1 MTDLSATDHAS
12 TDTSHDAIDP
22 NVLPK
27 FSDMPDVALMD
38 TAHVNKD
45 TPPFILV
52 DGSYYLF
59 RTYHALPKTMMT
71 TQGLM
76 TNAIR
81 GTLNALLK
89 LMRRYHPTHM
99 AVCFDTKSPTF
110 RHALSPEYKAN
121 RPKMDVELAQQI
133 PYIHRLVR
141 ALGIP
146 LLRIEG
152 AEADDIIGTLTQRAV
167 AEGHHVVI
175 STGDKDMAQ
184 LVNDCV
190 ILEDSFTGKIT
201 DIQGVIDKFGIKP
214 TQMVDYLTLMGDSSD
229 GIKGVPGIGKKTAAK
244 LLNEYESLGGILA
257 NAENIKGRAG
267 KNLIEHADDIPMN
280 SQLATIVTDLDIGQD
295 WEDLRVNTDATAF
308 IDELRD
314 LYSELEFKN
323 ELASLDHPNHPA
335 NVQNDAQ
342 NGNDSIDN
350 SKAASE
356 SQAQI
361 AKTLQN
367 QKQHAIIENIKDSKG
382 HDKAWHTVLDMLAF
396 ESLLER
402 LASAEHFVIDTETTS
417 INWRE
422 ADIVGLSFALQS
434 HEAYYI
440 PLNHV
445 AYVEPVKTKKTK
457 AKKDADVETPEDS
470 LALEDAPVE
479 DELIGK
485 QLDRDS
491 VLAKLKPILENPKI
505 GKIGQ
510 HLKYD
515 AHVLSRY
522 GIDLNIEPKN
532 WAMDTMLASYVIN
545 AAITRHGMDDLAR
558 HYLHTQTITY
568 EDVAGK
574 GAKQVTFDK
583 VAIDIASDYACEDA
597 DITYQLFELF
607 QAKLKDDE
615 NNQKLL
621 QALEIPTAQILCQM
635 EAEGILIKRP
645 FLNELSIR
653 FDEEIIALEKRAY
666 EVAGEAFNLGSP
678 KQLGEILFDKLGVP
692 GGKKTK
698 SGQYSTSEAVL
709 SKIDHELV
717 DIALEYRSLAKL
729 KNTYTDALDAVAD
742 SETDRVHTSYHQALT
757 STGRLS
763 STDPNL
769 QNIPIRTATG
779 RLIRQAFIAPKGRVI
794 LAADYS
800 QIELRLMAHF
810 SGDANLTRAFNEG
823 LDIHTA
829 TAAEVLGKAVEGVTP
844 TERRNAK
851 AINFGL
857 LYGMSAFGLA
867 KQLQMSR
874 EEAQSYI
881 KLYFSRY
888 PGVQQY
894 MQDTRASAYEHG
906 YIETILGRK
915 LYTPD
920 ITNSNR
926 MVKQAAERAA
936 INAPLQGS
944 AADIIKLAMI
954 AVDKVL
960 PKESAKMLLQ
970 VHDELVFEVDEDKTD
985 EISALIKQAMEEVL
999 STTAKDM
1006 GWDVDFAVPLVVETD
1021 IGENW
1026 DEAH

>member
-1 MTDLSATDHAS
+1 MTSSDS
-12 TDTSHDAIDP
+12 TQNPSSSNTNQPHTSHDALNP
-22 NVLPK
+22 NELPK
-27 FSDMPDVALMD
+27 FSDMVDVATMD
-38 TAHVNKD
+38 VSHINKD
-45 TPPFILV
+45 QPPFILV

-76 TNAIR
+76 TNAIK
-81 GTLNALLK
+81 GTLNALHK

-99 AVCFDTKSPTF
+99 AVAFDTKSPTF
-110 RHALSPEYKAN
+110 RHTMSEEYKAN
-121 RPKMDVELAQQI
+121 RPKMDAELAEQI
-133 PYIHRLVR
+133 PYIHRLIT

-146 LLRIEG
+146 MLRIEG
-152 AEADDIIGTLTQRAV
+152 AEADDIIGTLTYRAL

-184 LVNDCV
+184 LVNEAV
-190 ILEDSFTGKIT
+190 TLEDSFKGAVT
-201 DIQGVIDKFGIKP
+201 DVAGVQKKFGITP
-214 TQMVDYLTLMGDSSD
+214 AQMVDYLTLMGDASD
-229 GIKGVPGIGKKTAAK
+229 GIKGVPGIGKKTAEK
-244 LLNEYESLGGILA
+244 LLNEYGSLGEILA

-280 SQLATIVTDLDIGQD
+280 SQLATIVTNLEIGQD
-295 WEDLRVNTDATAF
+295 WEDLRINTDPTAY
-308 IDELRD
+308 IDELRAI
-314 LYSELEFKN
+314 YTELEFKN
-323 ELASLDHPNHPA
+323 ELASLDHPHHPA
-335 NVQNDAQ
+335 NAQ
-342 NGNDSIDN
+342 SIDD
-350 SKAASE
+350 SKQASE
-356 SQAQI
+356 ARNQASKSQG
-361 AKTLQN
+361 QN
-367 QKQHAIIENIKDSKG
+367 KIVDNIKASKT
-382 HDKAWHTVLDMLAF
+382 HDKAWHTVLDKPAF
-396 ESLLER
+396 ATLVER
-402 LASAEHFVIDTETTS
+402 LQSAKQFVIDTETTDVD
-417 INWRE
+417 WRFAE
-422 ADIVGLSFALQS
+422 IVGLSFALQP

-440 PLNHV
+440 PLTH
-445 AYVEPVKTKKTK
+445 
-457 AKKDADVETPEDS
+457 S
-470 LALEDAPVE
+470 LEG
-479 DELIGK
+479 DELTAK
-485 QLDRDS
+485 QLDREE
-491 VLAKLKPILENPKI
+491 VLATLKPILENPAI

-522 GIDLNIEPKN
+522 DINLNLDIKN

-545 AAITRHGMDDLAR
+545 AAATRHGMDDLAR
-558 HYLHTQTITY
+558 HYLHTQTISF

-574 GAKQVTFDK
+574 GAKQVTFDQ
-583 VAIDIASDYACEDA
+583 VAIAIASDYACEDA

-607 QAKLKDDE
+607 QNKLTNDD
-615 NNQKLL
+615 NADINTRLL
-621 QALEIPTAQILCQM
+621 HQLEIPVAQILTQM
-635 EAEGILIKRP
+635 EADGILIKRS
-645 FLNELSIR
+645 FLNELSAR
-653 FDEEIIALEKRAY
+653 FDEEITALEKRAY
-666 EVAGEAFNLGSP
+666 AIADEEFNLGSP
-678 KQLGEILFDKLGVP
+678 KQLGEILFDKLGVV

-717 DIALEYRSLAKL
+717 DVALEYRSLAKL

-742 SETDRVHTSYHQALT
+742 ADTDRVHTSYHQALT

-779 RLIRQAFIAPKGRVI
+779 RLIRQAFIAPEGRVL

-810 SGDANLTRAFNEG
+810 SGDASLTEAFTQG

-829 TAAEVLGKAVEGVTP
+829 TAAEVLGKAVDEVTA

-867 KQLQMSR
+867 KQLSMSR
-874 EEAQSYI
+874 GEAQDYI
-881 KLYFSRY
+881 NLYFSRY
-888 PGVQQY
+888 PGVRAY
-894 MQDTRASAYEHG
+894 MQDTRTDAYDKG
-906 YIETILGRK
+906 YVQTILGRR

-920 ITNSNR
+920 IESRNR

-954 AVDKVL
+954 AVDQVL
-960 PKESAKMLLQ
+960 DDNHADNAKMLLQ
-970 VHDELVFEVDEDKTD
+970 VHDELVFEVDSDKAD
-985 EISALIKQAMEEVL
+985 EIGGAIKTAMQNVL
-999 STTAKDM
+999 SDTAKEL
-1006 GWDVDFAVPLVVETD
+1006 GWDIDFAVPLVVEVGM
-1021 IGENW
+1021 GENW

>member
-1 MTDLSATDHAS
+1 MTANDHNSHSPINPNMLPNFATM
-12 TDTSHDAIDP
+12 P
-22 NVLPK
+22 NV
-27 FSDMPDVALMD
+27 ATMD
-38 TAHVNKD
+38 TTHVDKNQ
-45 TPPFILV
+45 PPFILV

-59 RTYHALPKTMMT
+59 RTYHALPKTMQNS
-71 TQGLM
+71 QGLV

-110 RHALSPEYKAN
+110 RHAMSEEYKAN
-121 RPKMDVELAQQI
+121 RPKMDIELAEQI
-133 PYIHRLVR
+133 PYIHRLVT

-152 AEADDIIGTLTQRAV
+152 AEADDIIGTLAYRAV

-175 STGDKDMAQ
+175 STGDKDMMQ
-184 LVNDCV
+184 LINDCV
-190 ILEDSFTGKIT
+190 ILEDSFTGKMT
-201 DIQGVIDKFGIKP
+201 DSAGVVEKFGINP
-214 TQMVDYLTLMGDSSD
+214 EQMIDFLTLMGDSSD
-229 GIKGVPGIGKKTAAK
+229 GIKGVPGIGKKTAK
-244 LLNEYESLGGILA
+244 DLLNEYGTIDNMLKNVA
-257 NAENIKGRAG
+257 NIKGRAG
-267 KNLIEHADDIPMN
+267 KNLLEYADDIPMN
-280 SQLATIVTDLDIGQD
+280 AQLATIVTDLEVGQD
-295 WEDLRVNTDATAF
+295 WQDLKINTDPCAH
-308 IDELRD
+308 IDELRE
-314 LYSELEFKN
+314 LYSELEFRN

-335 NVQNDAQ
+335 NANGHGTQSVAHSQADA
-342 NGNDSIDN
+342 
-350 SKAASE
+350 E

-361 AKTLQN
+361 AKSLQSST
-367 QKQHAIIENIKDSKG
+367 IGDITDSKI
-382 HDKAWHTVLDMLAF
+382 HDRAWHTILDEPAF
-396 ESLLER
+396 DNLVQL
-402 LASAEHFVIDTETTS
+402 LASAPHFVIDTETTS
-417 INWRE
+417 VYWRQAE
-422 ADIVGLSFALQS
+422 LVGLSFAVQA

-440 PLNHV
+440 PLTH
-445 AYVEPVKTKKTK
+445 
-457 AKKDADVETPEDS
+457 
-470 LALEDAPVE
+470 ALEG
-479 DELIGK
+479 DELTAK
-485 QLDRDS
+485 QLDRDT
-491 VLAKLKPILENPKI
+491 VLTRLKPILENPNI

-515 AHVLSRY
+515 AHILSLY
-522 GIDLNIEPKN
+522 DINLLGNIHDKPNN

-558 HYLHTQTITY
+558 HYLQTQTISF

-574 GAKQVTFDK
+574 GAKQVSFDQ

-607 QAKLKDDE
+607 
-615 NNQKLL
+615 NQKLADDANNAKL
-621 QALEIPTAQILCQM
+621 LHELEIPTAEILCQM
-635 EAEGILIKRP
+635 EANGILIRRP
-645 FLNELSIR
+645 FLNELSKR

-666 EVAGEAFNLGSP
+666 EVAGEEFNLGSP
-678 KQLGEILFDKLGVP
+678 KQLGEMLFDKLGVV

-698 SGQYSTSEAVL
+698 TGQYSTGEAVL
-709 SKIDHELV
+709 SKIDHPLV
-717 DIALEYRSLAKL
+717 DITLEYRGLSKL
-729 KNTYTDALDAVAD
+729 KSTYTDALDNVAD

-779 RLIRQAFIAPKGRVI
+779 RLIRQAFIAPEGRVI

-810 SGDANLTRAFNEG
+810 SGDKNLTHAFNEG
-823 LDIHTA
+823 LDIHAA
-829 TAAEVLGKAVEGVTP
+829 TAAEVLGKDVTDVSA

-874 EEAQSYI
+874 SEAQDYI
-881 KLYFSRY
+881 DMYFDRY
-888 PGVQQY
+888 PGVRDY
-894 MQDTRASAYEHG
+894 MINTRASAYEHG
-906 YIETILGRK
+906 YVETILGRK

-920 ITNSNR
+920 INHSNR
-926 MVKQAAERAA
+926 MVKQGAERAA

-944 AADIIKLAMI
+944 AADLIKLAMI

-960 PKESAKMLLQ
+960 PKEQAKMLLQ
-970 VHDELVFEVDEDKTD
+970 VHDELVFEVDADKVD
-985 EISALIKQAMEEVL
+985 EISRLITDAMQDVL
-999 STTAKDM
+999 TATAVEK
-1006 GWDVDFAVPLVVETD
+1006 GWNVNFTVPLLVETD
-1021 IGENW
+1021 SGQNW

>member
-1 MTDLSATDHAS
+1 MTDNDHNSHRAIDPTTLPSFDTMPNVATM
-12 TDTSHDAIDP
+12 DTSHVD
-22 NVLPK
+22 
-27 FSDMPDVALMD
+27 
-38 TAHVNKD
+38 KD
-45 TPPFILV
+45 QPPFILV

-59 RTYHALPKTMMT
+59 RTYHALPPMTT
-71 TQGLM
+71 TQGLH
-76 TNAIR
+76 TNAVR

-99 AVCFDTKSPTF
+99 AVAFDTKSPTF
-110 RHALSPEYKAN
+110 RHQLSADYKAG
-121 RPKMDVELAQQI
+121 RPPMDKELSQQI
-133 PYIHRLVR
+133 SYIHRLVT
-141 ALGIP
+141 ALGLP

-152 AEADDIIGTLTQRAV
+152 AEADDIIGTLAQRAV

-201 DIQGVIDKFGIKP
+201 DRAGVIDKFGIAP
-214 TQMVDYLTLMGDSSD
+214 EQMIDYLTLMGDSSD
-229 GIKGVPGIGKKTAAK
+229 GIKGVPGIGKKTAET
-244 LLNEYESLGGILA
+244 LLTKYDTIGNILA
-257 NAENIKGRAG
+257 HVDEIKGRAG
-267 KNLIEHADDIPMN
+267 KNLVEYADDIPMN
-280 SQLATIVTDLDIGQD
+280 AQLATIVTDLDIGQD
-295 WEDLRVNTDATAF
+295 WNDLKINTDPCAY
-308 IDELRD
+308 IDELRA
-314 LYSELEFKN
+314 LYGELEFKN

-335 NVQNDAQ
+335 NAQ
-342 NGNDSIDN
+342 SV
-350 SKAASE
+350 AASQAATE

-361 AKTLQN
+361 AKSVQST
-367 QKQHAIIENIKDSKG
+367 KIDNIKNSKN
-382 HDKAWHTVLDMLAF
+382 HDKAWHTVLDMPAF
-396 ESLLER
+396 DSLVARLE
-402 LASAEHFVIDTETTS
+402 AAPYFVIDTETTS
-417 INWRE
+417 VHWRE
-422 ADIVGLSFALQS
+422 AEIVGLSFAIEA

-440 PLNHV
+440 PLTH
-445 AYVEPVKTKKTK
+445 
-457 AKKDADVETPEDS
+457 DLADDPLTD
-470 LALEDAPVE
+470 
-479 DELIGK
+479 K
-485 QLDRDS
+485 QLDRDT
-491 VLAKLKPILENPKI
+491 VLARLKPILENPNI

-515 AHVLSRY
+515 THVLSHY
-522 GIDLNIEPKN
+522 DIDLLGHPHAPDADKATYPNN

-545 AAITRHGMDDLAR
+545 AAVTRHGMDDLAR

-574 GAKQVTFDK
+574 GAKQVTFNQ

-597 DITYQLFELF
+597 DITFQLFDLF
-607 QAKLKDDE
+607 NDKLKDDA
-615 NNQKLL
+615 NNSKLL
-621 QALEIPTAQILCQM
+621 HQLEIPTAQILCAM
-635 EAEGILIKRP
+635 EADGILIKRS
-645 FLNELSIR
+645 FLNELSKR
-653 FDEEIIALEKRAY
+653 FDEEIIALEARAHDI
-666 EVAGEAFNLGSP
+666 AGDTFNVGSP
-678 KQLGEILFDKLGVP
+678 KQLGEVLFDKLGVA

-709 SKIDHELV
+709 SKIDHPLV
-717 DIALEYRSLAKL
+717 DVVLEYRSLSKL
-729 KNTYTDALDAVAD
+729 KSTYTDALDAVSD
-742 SETDRVHTSYHQALT
+742 KDTDRVHTSYHQALT

-779 RLIRQAFIAPKGRVI
+779 RLIRQAFIAPPERVI
-794 LAADYS
+794 VAADYS

-810 SGDANLTRAFNEG
+810 SGDETLTRAFNEG

-829 TAAEVLGKAVEGVTP
+829 TAAEVLGKAVEDVTA

-874 EEAQSYI
+874 NEAQDYI
-881 KLYFSRY
+881 NMYFDRY
-888 PGVQQY
+888 PKVKQY
-894 MQDTRASAYEHG
+894 MIDTRASAYEHG
-906 YIETILGRK
+906 YVQTLLGRK

-920 ITNSNR
+920 INSSNR

-960 PKESAKMLLQ
+960 PKDNAKMLLQ
-970 VHDELVFEVDEDKTD
+970 VHDELVFEVDKDKAD
-985 EISALIKQAMEEVL
+985 EISTLIQNAMQEVL
-999 STTAKDM
+999 THTAADC
-1006 GWDVDFAVPLVVETD
+1006 GWDIDFAVPLLVETD
-1021 IGENW
+1021 SGQNW

>member
-1 MTDLSATDHAS
+1 MTDNNHN
-12 TDTSHDAIDP
+12 SHSPIDP
-22 NVLPK
+22 NTLPN
-27 FSDMPDVALMD
+27 FASMPNVATMD
-38 TAHVNKD
+38 TNHVDKGQ
-45 TPPFILV
+45 PPFILV

-59 RTYHALPKTMMT
+59 RTYHALPKTMEN

-110 RHALSPEYKAN
+110 RHAMSEEYKAN
-121 RPKMDVELAQQI
+121 RPKMDVELAEQI
-133 PYIHRLVR
+133 PYIHRLVT

-152 AEADDIIGTLTQRAV
+152 AEADDIIGTLAYRAV

-175 STGDKDMAQ
+175 STGDKDMMQ
-184 LVNDCV
+184 LINDCV

-201 DIQGVIDKFGIKP
+201 DSAGVVEKFGINP
-214 TQMVDYLTLMGDSSD
+214 NQMIDFLTLMGDSSD
-229 GIKGVPGIGKKTAAK
+229 GIKGVPGIGKKTAK
-244 LLNEYESLGGILA
+244 DLLNEYGDIDNMLRNVA
-257 NAENIKGRAG
+257 DIKGRAG
-267 KNLIEHADDIPMN
+267 KNLVEYADDIPMN
-280 SQLATIVTDLDIGQD
+280 AQLATIVTDLEVGQD
-295 WEDLRVNTDATAF
+295 WQDLKINTDPCAH
-308 IDELRD
+308 IDELRT
-314 LYSELEFKN
+314 LYGELEFKN

-335 NVQNDAQ
+335 NANEHGAQSIANSQADA
-342 NGNDSIDN
+342 
-350 SKAASE
+350 E

-361 AKTLQN
+361 AKSLQSST
-367 QKQHAIIENIKDSKG
+367 IENIKDSKN
-382 HDKAWHTVLDMLAF
+382 HDKAWHTILDEPAF
-396 ESLLER
+396 DSLIKLLEA
-402 LASAEHFVIDTETTS
+402 ASHFVVDTETTS
-417 INWRE
+417 IYWRQAE
-422 ADIVGLSFALQS
+422 IVGLSFAVQA

-440 PLNHV
+440 PLTH
-445 AYVEPVKTKKTK
+445 
-457 AKKDADVETPEDS
+457 S
-470 LALEDAPVE
+470 LEG
-479 DELIGK
+479 DELIAK
-485 QLDRDS
+485 QLDCDT
-491 VLAKLKPILENPKI
+491 VLARLKPILENSNI

-515 AHVLSRY
+515 AHILSHY
-522 GIDLNIEPKN
+522 DIDLVGTIHSSPNN

-558 HYLHTQTITY
+558 HYLHTQTISF

-574 GAKQVTFDK
+574 GAKQVTFDQ

-597 DITYQLFELF
+597 DITYQLFDLF
-607 QAKLKDDE
+607 SKKLTEDK
-615 NNQKLL
+615 NNAQLL
-621 QALEIPTAQILCQM
+621 HELEIPTAEILCQM
-635 EAEGILIKRP
+635 EANGILIKRS
-645 FLNELSIR
+645 FLNELSKR
-653 FDEEIIALEKRAY
+653 FDEEIIVLEKRAY
-666 EVAGEAFNLGSP
+666 DVAGEEFNLGSP
-678 KQLGEILFDKLGVP
+678 KQLGEMLFEKLGVP

-698 SGQYSTSEAVL
+698 SGQYSTGEAVL
-709 SKIDHELV
+709 SKIDHPLV
-717 DIALEYRSLAKL
+717 DITLEYRGLSKL
-729 KNTYTDALDAVAD
+729 KSTYTDALDNVAD
-742 SETDRVHTSYHQALT
+742 AETDRVHTSYHQALT

-779 RLIRQAFIAPKGRVI
+779 RLIRQAFIAPEGRVI

-810 SGDANLTRAFNEG
+810 SGDENLTRAFNDG

-829 TAAEVLGKAVEGVTP
+829 TAAEVLGKAVEEVSA

-874 EEAQSYI
+874 GEAQDYI
-881 KLYFSRY
+881 DMYFERY
-888 PGVQQY
+888 PSVKDY
-894 MQDTRASAYEHG
+894 MINTRASAYEKG
-906 YIETILGRK
+906 YVETILGRK

-920 ITNSNR
+920 INHSNR
-926 MVKQAAERAA
+926 MVKQGAERAA

-944 AADIIKLAMI
+944 AADLIKLAMI

-960 PKESAKMLLQ
+960 PKEQAKMLLQ
-970 VHDELVFEVDEDKTD
+970 VHDELVFEVDADKVD
-985 EISALIKQAMEEVL
+985 EIGLLITNAMQDVL
-999 STTAKDM
+999 TTTAVEK
-1006 GWDVDFAVPLVVETD
+1006 GWNVDFAVPLLVETD
-1021 IGENW
+1021 KGQNW

>member
-1 MTDLSATDHAS
+1 MTDNDHNSHSPINPNTLPNFATMPNVA
-12 TDTSHDAIDP
+12 TMDTSH
-22 NVLPK
+22 
-27 FSDMPDVALMD
+27 
-38 TAHVNKD
+38 VNKEQ
-45 TPPFILV
+45 PPFILV

-59 RTYHALPKTMMT
+59 RTYHALPKTMQNS
-71 TQGLM
+71 QGLV

-110 RHALSPEYKAN
+110 RHAMSEEYKAN
-121 RPKMDVELAQQI
+121 RPKMDVELAEQI
-133 PYIHRLVR
+133 PYIHSLVV

-152 AEADDIIGTLTQRAV
+152 AEADDIIGTLAHRAV

-175 STGDKDMAQ
+175 STGDKDMMQ
-184 LVNDCV
+184 LINDCV
-190 ILEDSFTGKIT
+190 ILEDSFTGKVT
-201 DIQGVIDKFGIKP
+201 DSAGVVEKFGINP
-214 TQMVDYLTLMGDSSD
+214 NQMIDFLTLMGDSSD
-229 GIKGVPGIGKKTAAK
+229 GIKGVPGIGKKTAK
-244 LLNEYESLGGILA
+244 DLLNEYGNIDNMLKNVA
-257 NAENIKGRAG
+257 NIKGRAG
-267 KNLIEHADDIPMN
+267 KNLVEYADDIPFN
-280 SQLATIVTDLDIGQD
+280 AQLATIVTDLEIGQD
-295 WEDLRVNTDATAF
+295 WRDLKINTDPCAH
-308 IDELRD
+308 IDELRA
-314 LYSELEFKN
+314 LYSELEFRN

-335 NVQNDAQ
+335 NA
-342 NGNDSIDN
+342 NGNGAQSVADSQAD
-350 SKAASE
+350 AE

-361 AKTLQN
+361 AKSLQSS
-367 QKQHAIIENIKDSKG
+367 IIDNIKDSKT
-382 HDKAWHTVLDMLAF
+382 HDKAWHTVLDEPAF
-396 ESLLER
+396 DSLVTLLE
-402 LASAEHFVIDTETTS
+402 SAPHFVLDTETTS
-417 INWRE
+417 VYWRQAE
-422 ADIVGLSFALQS
+422 LVGLSFAVKA
-434 HEAYYI
+434 HEAYYV
-440 PLNHV
+440 PLTH
-445 AYVEPVKTKKTK
+445 
-457 AKKDADVETPEDS
+457 S
-470 LALEDAPVE
+470 LEG
-479 DELIGK
+479 DELTTK
-485 QLDRDS
+485 QLDRNM
-491 VLAKLKPILENPKI
+491 VLTRLKPILENPNI

-515 AHVLSRY
+515 AHILSFY
-522 GIDLNIEPKN
+522 DIDLLGSIHAKPNN

-545 AAITRHGMDDLAR
+545 AAATRHGMDDLAR
-558 HYLHTQTITY
+558 HYLQTQTISF

-574 GAKQVTFDK
+574 GAKQVSFDQ
-583 VAIDIASDYACEDA
+583 VAIDLASDYACEDA

-607 QAKLKDDE
+607 SEKLAADE
-615 NNQKLL
+615 NNAKLL
-621 QALEIPTAQILCQM
+621 HELEIPTAEILCQM
-635 EAEGILIKRP
+635 EANGILIKRP
-645 FLNELSIR
+645 FLNELSQR

-678 KQLGEILFDKLGVP
+678 KQLGEMLFEKLGVA

-698 SGQYSTSEAVL
+698 SGQYSTGEAVL
-709 SKIDHELV
+709 SKINHPLV
-717 DIALEYRSLAKL
+717 EIVLEYRGLSKL
-729 KNTYTDALDAVAD
+729 KSTYTDALDNVAD

-779 RLIRQAFIAPKGRVI
+779 RLIRQAFIAPEGRVI

-810 SGDANLTRAFNEG
+810 SGDENLTRAFNEG

-829 TAAEVLGKAVEGVTP
+829 TAAEVLGKAVEAVSA

-874 EEAQSYI
+874 GEAQDYI
-881 KLYFSRY
+881 DMYFERY
-888 PGVQQY
+888 PSVKDY
-894 MQDTRASAYEHG
+894 MINTRASAYEKG
-906 YIETILGRK
+906 YVETILGRK

-920 ITNSNR
+920 INHSNR
-926 MVKQAAERAA
+926 MVKQGAERAA

-944 AADIIKLAMI
+944 AADLIKLAMI

-960 PKESAKMLLQ
+960 PKEHAKMLLQ
-970 VHDELVFEVDEDKTD
+970 VHDELVFEVDSDKVDSIRQLITD
-985 EISALIKQAMEEVL
+985 AMQDVL
-999 STTAKDM
+999 TTTAVAK
-1006 GWDVDFAVPLVVETD
+1006 GWNVDFAVPLLVETD
-1021 IGENW
+1021 IGSNW

>member
-1 MTDLSATDHAS
+1 MTAHTKDNDHNSHSPIDPDTLPNFDAMPNVATM
-12 TDTSHDAIDP
+12 DTSQ
-22 NVLPK
+22 
-27 FSDMPDVALMD
+27 
-38 TAHVNKD
+38 VNKD
-45 TPPFILV
+45 QPPFILV

-59 RTYHALPKTMMT
+59 RTYHALPKTMQN
-71 TQGLM
+71 TQGLT

-110 RHALSPEYKAN
+110 RHKMSEEYKAG
-121 RPKMDVELAQQI
+121 RPPIDAELVEQI
-133 PYIHRLVR
+133 PYIHRLVT

-152 AEADDIIGTLTQRAV
+152 AEADDIIGTMAYRAV
-167 AEGHHVVI
+167 AQGHHVVI
-175 STGDKDMAQ
+175 STGDKDMIQ
-184 LVNDCV
+184 LVNDAV

-201 DIQGVIDKFGIKP
+201 DTQGVIDKLGIKP
-214 TQMVDYLTLMGDSSD
+214 RQMIDYLTLMGDTSD
-229 GIKGVPGIGKKTAAK
+229 GIKGVPGIGKKTAK
-244 LLNEYESLGGILA
+244 DLLVEYGDIDNMLKHIGF
-257 NAENIKGRAG
+257 IKGRGAKG
-267 KNLIEHADDIPMN
+267 LIEHADEIPLN
-280 SQLATIVTDLDIGQD
+280 AQLATIITDLDIGHD
-295 WEDLRVNTDATAF
+295 WNDLKINTDPCAH

-314 LYSELEFKN
+314 LYTELEFKN

-335 NVQNDAQ
+335 NANGQGAQ
-342 NGNDSIDN
+342 SVAETQAN
-350 SKAASE
+350 SE
-356 SQAQI
+356 SQAQV
-361 AKTLQN
+361 AKSLQST
-367 QKQHAIIENIKDSKG
+367 ALENIKDSKS
-382 HDKAWHTVLDMLAF
+382 HDKAWHTILDMPAF
-396 ESLLER
+396 DSLVAQLE
-402 LASAEHFVIDTETTS
+402 AAPHFVLDTETTS
-417 INWRE
+417 IYWRE
-422 ADIVGLSFALQS
+422 AEIVGLSFAVQA
-434 HEAYYI
+434 HEAYYV
-440 PLNHV
+440 PLTHR
-445 AYVEPVKTKKTK
+445 
-457 AKKDADVETPEDS
+457 
-470 LALEDAPVE
+470 LEG
-479 DELIGK
+479 DELTAK
-485 QLDRDS
+485 QLDRDT
-491 VLAKLKPILENPKI
+491 VLVRLKPILENPKI

-515 AHVLSRY
+515 THILSHY
-522 GIDLNIEPKN
+522 DIDLIGAIHSDDKQAQNN

-558 HYLHTQTITY
+558 HYLQTQTISY

-574 GAKQVTFDK
+574 GAKQVTFDQ

-597 DITYQLFELF
+597 DITYQLFEVFSKTL
-607 QAKLKDDE
+607 ADDD
-615 NNQKLL
+615 NNLRLL
-621 QALEIPTAQILCQM
+621 NELEIPTAEILCQM
-635 EAEGILIKRP
+635 EANGILIKRS
-645 FLNELSIR
+645 FLNELSKR
-653 FDEEIIALEKRAY
+653 FDEEIIALEKQAY
-666 EVAGEAFNLGSP
+666 DIAGEEFNLGSP
-678 KQLGEILFDKLGVP
+678 KQLGEVLFEKLGVL

-698 SGQYSTSEAVL
+698 SGQYSTGEAIL
-709 SKIDHELV
+709 SKIDHPLAE
-717 DIALEYRSLAKL
+717 ITLEYRGLSKL
-729 KNTYTDALDAVAD
+729 KNTYTDSLDAVAD
-742 SETDRVHTSYHQALT
+742 KDTDRVHTSYHQALT

-769 QNIPIRTATG
+769 QNIPIRTKTG
-779 RLIRQAFIAPKGRVI
+779 RLIRQAFIAPEGRVL

-829 TAAEVLGKAVEGVTP
+829 TAAEVLGKAVDDVTP

-874 EEAQSYI
+874 GEAQDYI
-881 KLYFSRY
+881 DMYFDRY
-888 PGVQQY
+888 PSVKQY
-894 MQDTRASAYEHG
+894 MIDTRASAYERG

-920 ITNSNR
+920 INNSNR

-944 AADIIKLAMI
+944 AADLIKLAMI

-960 PKESAKMLLQ
+960 PKEQAKMLLQ
-970 VHDELVFEVDEDKTD
+970 VHDELVFEVDSDKVDDIAQLITD
-985 EISALIKQAMEEVL
+985 AMQDVL
-999 STTAKDM
+999 RDTAKGM
-1006 GWDVDFAVPLVVETD
+1006 GWEVDFAVPLLVETGV
-1021 IGENW
+1021 GENW

>member
-1 MTDLSATDHAS
+1 MTDNDHNSHSPINPNTLPNFATMPNVA
-12 TDTSHDAIDP
+12 TMDTSH
-22 NVLPK
+22 
-27 FSDMPDVALMD
+27 
-38 TAHVNKD
+38 VNKEQ
-45 TPPFILV
+45 PPFILV

-59 RTYHALPKTMMT
+59 RTYHALPKTMQNS
-71 TQGLM
+71 QGLV

-110 RHALSPEYKAN
+110 RHAMSEEYKAN
-121 RPKMDVELAQQI
+121 RPKMDVELAEQI
-133 PYIHRLVR
+133 PYIHSLVV

-152 AEADDIIGTLTQRAV
+152 AEADDIIGTLAHRAV

-175 STGDKDMAQ
+175 STGDKDMMQ
-184 LVNDCV
+184 LINDCV
-190 ILEDSFTGKIT
+190 ILEDSFTGKVT
-201 DIQGVIDKFGIKP
+201 DSAGVVEKFGINP
-214 TQMVDYLTLMGDSSD
+214 NQMIDFLTLMGDSSD
-229 GIKGVPGIGKKTAAK
+229 GIKGVPGIGKKTAK
-244 LLNEYESLGGILA
+244 DLLNEYGNIDNMLKNVA
-257 NAENIKGRAG
+257 NIKGRAG
-267 KNLIEHADDIPMN
+267 KNLVEYADDIPFN
-280 SQLATIVTDLDIGQD
+280 AQLATIVTDLEIGQD
-295 WEDLRVNTDATAF
+295 WRDLKINTDPCAH
-308 IDELRD
+308 IDELRA
-314 LYSELEFKN
+314 LYSELEFRN

-335 NVQNDAQ
+335 NA
-342 NGNDSIDN
+342 NGNGAQSVADSQAD
-350 SKAASE
+350 AE

-361 AKTLQN
+361 AKSLQSS
-367 QKQHAIIENIKDSKG
+367 IIDNIKDSKT
-382 HDKAWHTVLDMLAF
+382 HDKAWHTVLDEPAF
-396 ESLLER
+396 DSLVTLLE
-402 LASAEHFVIDTETTS
+402 SAPHFVIDTETTS
-417 INWRE
+417 VYWRQAE
-422 ADIVGLSFALQS
+422 LVGLSFAVKA
-434 HEAYYI
+434 HEAYYV
-440 PLNHV
+440 PLTH
-445 AYVEPVKTKKTK
+445 
-457 AKKDADVETPEDS
+457 S
-470 LALEDAPVE
+470 LEG
-479 DELIGK
+479 DELTTK
-485 QLDRDS
+485 QLDRNM
-491 VLAKLKPILENPKI
+491 VLTRLKPILENPNI

-515 AHVLSRY
+515 AHILSFY
-522 GIDLNIEPKN
+522 DIDLLGSIHAKPNN

-545 AAITRHGMDDLAR
+545 AAATRHGMDDLAR
-558 HYLHTQTITY
+558 HYLHTQTISF

-574 GAKQVTFDK
+574 GAKQVSFDQ
-583 VAIDIASDYACEDA
+583 VAIDLASDYACEDA

-607 QAKLKDDE
+607 SEKLAADE
-615 NNQKLL
+615 NNAKLL
-621 QALEIPTAQILCQM
+621 HELEIPTAEILCQM
-635 EAEGILIKRP
+635 EANGILIKRP
-645 FLNELSIR
+645 FLNELSQR

-678 KQLGEILFDKLGVP
+678 KQLGEMLFEKLGVA

-698 SGQYSTSEAVL
+698 SGQYSTGEAVL
-709 SKIDHELV
+709 SKINHPLV
-717 DIALEYRSLAKL
+717 EIVLEYRGLSKL
-729 KNTYTDALDAVAD
+729 KSTYTDALDNVAD

-779 RLIRQAFIAPKGRVI
+779 RLIRQAFIAPEGRVI

-810 SGDANLTRAFNEG
+810 SGDENLTRAFNEG

-829 TAAEVLGKAVEGVTP
+829 TAAEVLGKAVEAVSA

-874 EEAQSYI
+874 GEAQDYI
-881 KLYFSRY
+881 DMYFERY
-888 PGVQQY
+888 PSVKDY
-894 MQDTRASAYEHG
+894 MINTRASAYEKG
-906 YIETILGRK
+906 YVETILGRK

-920 ITNSNR
+920 INHSNR
-926 MVKQAAERAA
+926 MVKQGAERAA

-944 AADIIKLAMI
+944 AADLIKLAMI

-960 PKESAKMLLQ
+960 PKEHAKMLLQ
-970 VHDELVFEVDEDKTD
+970 VHDELVFEVDSDKVDSIRQLITD
-985 EISALIKQAMEEVL
+985 AMQDVL
-999 STTAKDM
+999 TTTAVAK
-1006 GWDVDFAVPLVVETD
+1006 GWNVDFAVPLLVETD
-1021 IGENW
+1021 IGSNW

>member
-1 MTDLSATDHAS
+1 MTDNDHNSHSPINPNTLPNFATMPNVA
-12 TDTSHDAIDP
+12 TMDTSH
-22 NVLPK
+22 
-27 FSDMPDVALMD
+27 
-38 TAHVNKD
+38 VNKEQ
-45 TPPFILV
+45 PPFILV

-59 RTYHALPKTMMT
+59 RTYHALPKTMQNS
-71 TQGLM
+71 QGLV

-110 RHALSPEYKAN
+110 RHAMSEEYKAN
-121 RPKMDVELAQQI
+121 RPKMDVELAEQI
-133 PYIHRLVR
+133 PYIHSLVV

-152 AEADDIIGTLTQRAV
+152 AEADDIIGTLAHRAV

-175 STGDKDMAQ
+175 STGDKDMMQ
-184 LVNDCV
+184 LINDCV
-190 ILEDSFTGKIT
+190 ILEDSFTGKVT
-201 DIQGVIDKFGIKP
+201 DSAGVVEKFGINP
-214 TQMVDYLTLMGDSSD
+214 NQMIDFLTLMGDSSD
-229 GIKGVPGIGKKTAAK
+229 GIKGVPGIGKKTAK
-244 LLNEYESLGGILA
+244 DLLNEYGNIDNMLKNVA
-257 NAENIKGRAG
+257 NIKGRAG
-267 KNLIEHADDIPMN
+267 KNLVEYADDIPFN
-280 SQLATIVTDLDIGQD
+280 AQLATIVTDLEIGQD
-295 WEDLRVNTDATAF
+295 WRDLKINTDPCAH
-308 IDELRD
+308 IDELRA
-314 LYSELEFKN
+314 LYSELEFRN

-335 NVQNDAQ
+335 NA
-342 NGNDSIDN
+342 NGNGAQSVADSQAD
-350 SKAASE
+350 AE

-361 AKTLQN
+361 VKSLQSS
-367 QKQHAIIENIKDSKG
+367 IIDNIKDSKT
-382 HDKAWHTVLDMLAF
+382 HDKAWHTVLDEPAF
-396 ESLLER
+396 DSLVTLLE
-402 LASAEHFVIDTETTS
+402 SAPHFVIDTETTS
-417 INWRE
+417 VYWRQAE
-422 ADIVGLSFALQS
+422 LVGLSFAVKA
-434 HEAYYI
+434 HEAYYV
-440 PLNHV
+440 PLTH
-445 AYVEPVKTKKTK
+445 
-457 AKKDADVETPEDS
+457 S
-470 LALEDAPVE
+470 LEG
-479 DELIGK
+479 DELTTK
-485 QLDRDS
+485 QLDRNM
-491 VLAKLKPILENPKI
+491 VLTRLKPILENPNI

-515 AHVLSRY
+515 AHILSFY
-522 GIDLNIEPKN
+522 DIDLLGSIHAKPNN

-545 AAITRHGMDDLAR
+545 AAATRHGMDDLAR
-558 HYLHTQTITY
+558 HYLQTQTISF

-574 GAKQVTFDK
+574 GAKQVSFDQ
-583 VAIDIASDYACEDA
+583 VAIDLASDYACEDA

-607 QAKLKDDE
+607 SEKLAADE
-615 NNQKLL
+615 NNAKLL
-621 QALEIPTAQILCQM
+621 HELEIPTAEILCQM
-635 EAEGILIKRP
+635 EANGILIKRP
-645 FLNELSIR
+645 FLNELSQR

-678 KQLGEILFDKLGVP
+678 KQLGEMLFEKLGVA

-698 SGQYSTSEAVL
+698 SGQYSTGEAVL
-709 SKIDHELV
+709 SKIDHPLV
-717 DIALEYRSLAKL
+717 EIVLEYRGLSKL
-729 KNTYTDALDAVAD
+729 KSTYTDALDNVAD

-779 RLIRQAFIAPKGRVI
+779 RLIRQAFIAPEGRVI

-810 SGDANLTRAFNEG
+810 SGDENLTRAFNEG

-829 TAAEVLGKAVEGVTP
+829 TAAEVLGKAVEAVSA

-874 EEAQSYI
+874 GEAQDYI
-881 KLYFSRY
+881 DMYFERY
-888 PGVQQY
+888 PSVKDY
-894 MQDTRASAYEHG
+894 MINTRASAYEKG
-906 YIETILGRK
+906 YVETILGRK

-920 ITNSNR
+920 INHSNR
-926 MVKQAAERAA
+926 MVKQGAERAA

-944 AADIIKLAMI
+944 AADLIKLAMI

-960 PKESAKMLLQ
+960 PKEHAKMLLQ
-970 VHDELVFEVDEDKTD
+970 VHDELVFEVDSDKVDSIRQLITD
-985 EISALIKQAMEEVL
+985 AMQDVL
-999 STTAKDM
+999 TTTAVAK
-1006 GWDVDFAVPLVVETD
+1006 GWNVDFAVPLLVETD
-1021 IGENW
+1021 IGSNW

>member
-1 MTDLSATDHAS
+1 MTANMTDNAHNSHLPINPDTVPSFETMTNVATM
-12 TDTSHDAIDP
+12 DTS
-22 NVLPK
+22 
-27 FSDMPDVALMD
+27 
-38 TAHVNKD
+38 HVNKD

-59 RTYHALPKTMMT
+59 RTYHALPKMMT
-71 TQGLM
+71 TTGQH

-99 AVCFDTKSPTF
+99 AVCFDTRAPTF
-110 RHALSPEYKAN
+110 RHQLSADYKAS
-121 RPKMDVELAQQI
+121 RPPMDIELSQQI
-133 PYIHRLVR
+133 PYLHRLVT

-152 AEADDIIGTLTQRAV
+152 AEADDIIGTLAYRAV

-201 DIQGVIDKFGIKP
+201 DSQGVVDKFGINP
-214 TQMVDYLTLMGDSSD
+214 EQMIDFLTLMGDSSD
-229 GIKGVPGIGKKTAAK
+229 GIKGVPGIGKKTAQD
-244 LLNEYESLGGILA
+244 LLNKYGTIDNILQNLA
-257 NAENIKGRAG
+257 DVKGRGA
-267 KNLIEHADDIPMN
+267 KSLAEHAGDIPLN
-280 SQLATIVTDLDIGQD
+280 AQLATIVTDLDIGQD
-295 WEDLRVNTDATAF
+295 WSDLQLNTDPCAHV
-308 IDELRD
+308 DELRA

-335 NVQNDAQ
+335 NGQ
-342 NGNDSIDN
+342 G
-350 SKAASE
+350 SKGVAASQAATE
-356 SQAQI
+356 AQAQI
-361 AKTLQN
+361 AKSLQST
-367 QKQHAIIENIKDSKG
+367 KIDNIKNSKN
-382 HDKAWHTVLDMLAF
+382 HDKAWHTILDMPAF
-396 ESLLER
+396 DSLIEQLEN
-402 LASAEHFVIDTETTS
+402 SAHFVIDTETTS
-417 INWRE
+417 VHWRQAE
-422 ADIVGLSFALQS
+422 LVGLSFATQA

-440 PLNHV
+440 PLAHSL
-445 AYVEPVKTKKTK
+445 EG
-457 AKKDADVETPEDS
+457 DALTT
-470 LALEDAPVE
+470 
-479 DELIGK
+479 K
-485 QLDRDS
+485 QLDRDT
-491 VLAKLKPILENPKI
+491 VLSRLKPILENSNI

-515 AHVLSRY
+515 AHILSRY
-522 GIDLNIEPKN
+522 DIDLLGSIHDKPNN

-558 HYLHTQTITY
+558 HYLQTQTISF

-574 GAKQVTFDK
+574 GAKQVSFDQ

-597 DITYQLFELF
+597 DITYQLFDIF
-607 QAKLKDDE
+607 NQKLADDD

-621 QALEIPTAQILCQM
+621 QELEIPTAEILCQM

-645 FLNELSIR
+645 FLNELSKR
-653 FDEEIIALEKRAY
+653 FDEEIIVLEQRAY
-666 EVAGEAFNLGSP
+666 EVAGEEFNLASP
-678 KQLGEILFDKLGVP
+678 KQLGEMLFDKLGVV

-698 SGQYSTSEAVL
+698 TGQYSTGEAVL
-709 SKIDHELV
+709 SKIDHPLV
-717 DIALEYRSLAKL
+717 DIVLEYRSLAKL
-729 KNTYTDALDAVAD
+729 KNTYTDALDNVAD
-742 SETDRVHTSYHQALT
+742 PITNRVHTSYHQALT

-763 STDPNL
+763 STEPNL

-779 RLIRQAFIAPKGRVI
+779 RLIRQAFIAPEGRVI

-810 SGDANLTRAFNEG
+810 SGDENLTRAFNEG

-829 TAAEVLGKAVEGVTP
+829 TAAEVLGKTVAEVSP

-874 EEAQSYI
+874 GEAQDYI
-881 KLYFSRY
+881 NMYFNRY
-888 PGVQQY
+888 PSVKEY
-894 MQDTRASAYEHG
+894 MINTRASAYDKG
-906 YIETILGRK
+906 YVETILGRK

-920 ITNSNR
+920 INNSNR

-960 PKESAKMLLQ
+960 PKAQAKMLLQ
-970 VHDELVFEVDEDKTD
+970 VHDELVFEVDADKAD
-985 EISALIKQAMEEVL
+985 EISKLIKNAMQEVL
-999 STTAKDM
+999 STTAVAS
-1006 GWDVDFAVPLVVETD
+1006 GWQVDFAVTLLVETD
-1021 IGENW
+1021 IGSNW